1 MVSEEKPLNVK
12 QLYIK
17 YLKGEATFEEVE
29 AASHAFAEEYNARY
43 AARLAAAAAKQ
54 PK

>member
-1 MVSEEKPLNVK
+1 MADAEQKPMNTK

-29 AASHAFAEEYNARY
+29 QAARAFAVEYNARR
-43 AARLAAAAAKQ
+43 AATAAPAKQ
-54 PK
+54 PE